1 MATYFKYAEREADSY
16 INWAEIGKGMS
27 DMLTEQNR
35 IREEKK
41 AAIDEASRQYGEVL
55 ADLPQGEHKGI
66 NQFMLDYGSDAQ
78 QQMLMQDKLL
88 KSGQLRLKDYV
99 VMRQNLVDGTNNS
112 IELVKEYN
120 KEYSD
125 VMERLRNNKNQ
136 YLENY
141 LMEQI
146 EGFSNF
152 TNSKLYI
159 NPTDGTVSV
168 AKMKTGA
175 NGVKEM
181 STDPNDFSTVN
192 SLRNRIKTRFD
203 RFDVDGNVKAMVDSF
218 GEELQ
223 VLTDL
228 RDKYKRGTISET
240 IDIRARQ
247 DFGLEDKSIID
258 EFDAAENKMLESMLQ
273 NDYQVSSILT
283 DYVGTDKNTGE
294 RFNYTWDEKAAQ
306 INSNLILLKNN
317 PSSGLP
323 TPQFTDDQ
331 KKQALEYLRVKA
343 RSMYDYK
350 EKVTPVAANER
361 RPPTQF
367 ELDRADAQKQRDMAV
382 KMWRDLLVG
391 DDSQKLAAINFFS
404 GSEYMKAR
412 GLGDVGFVQDARGN
426 PAVELKFVNE
436 KGELTNSVIR
446 PMFDPSGNPLSAE
459 QWLGEGTEAF
469 GNVLKSDVERY
480 GSGSYNAPNNPE
492 QLRATRKF
500 PSAED
505 EAAFNRHVSVEGY
518 IGEDS
523 PQRTADHLNN
533 KFSQF
538 GFTVTGQSSG
548 LGNSTDTITI
558 TAANGISEPF
568 NIDDQDDVEN
578 IRKFLRE
585 NAINKQSLN
594 TGGGATPGGGTV
606 NPSGVGSKY

>member
-136 YLENY
+136 YLENF

-240 IDIRARQ
+240 IDITSRQ
-247 DFGLEDKSIID
+247 EFGLEDRTIID
-258 EFDAAENKMLESMLQ
+258 QFNAAENKMLESMLQ

-306 INSNLILLKNN
+306 SNSNLILLKNN

-350 EKVTPVAANER
+350 EAVTPVAANER
-361 RPPTQF
+361 RQPTQY
-367 ELDRADAQKQRDMAV
+367 ELERADAQKQRDMAV
-382 KMWRDLLVG
+382 QKWRDLLVG
-391 DDSQKLAAINFFS
+391 DDSQKSAALDFFG

-412 GLGDVGFVQDARGN
+412 GLGSIGFTKDEKGRTAIELNFVDEKGN
-426 PAVELKFVNE
+426 P
-436 KGELTNSVIR
+436 TNSVIR
-446 PMFDPSGNPLSAE
+446 PMFDPSGNPLSAKD
-459 QWLGEGTEAF
+459 WLSKGTEAF
-469 GNVLKSDVERY
+469 GQLLDTDVKKY
-480 GSGSYNAPNNPE
+480 GSGSYNAPNKPE
-492 QLRATRKF
+492 QLQSVRRF
-500 PSAED
+500 PSAAD
-505 EAAFNRHVSVEGY
+505 ETAFNRYVGSEGY

-523 PQRTADHLNN
+523 PENTAAHLNSR
-533 KFSQF
+533 FGQF
-538 GFTVTGQSSG
+538 GFTVTGKSSG
-548 LGNSTDTITI
+548 FGNSTDTITI
-558 TAANGISEPF
+558 TAQNGNSETF
-568 NIDDQDDVEN
+568 NIDDQNEVGN
-578 IRKFLRE
+578 IQKFLRD
-585 NAINKQSLN
+585 NAVNKQSIN
-594 TGGGATPGGGTV
+594 TGGGAAPSGGTA
-606 NPSGVGSKY
+606 PGDDIFGG